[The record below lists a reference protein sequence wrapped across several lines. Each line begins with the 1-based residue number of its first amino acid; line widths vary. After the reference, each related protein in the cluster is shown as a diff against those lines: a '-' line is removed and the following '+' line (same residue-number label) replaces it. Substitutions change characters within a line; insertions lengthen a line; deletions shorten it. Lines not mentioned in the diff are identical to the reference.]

1 MSEAIAPARLEAA
14 SGDLWKKVLRVAW
27 LSIGLGIALEIVLLV
42 LAAFTATGGA
52 SPKPFISDLAHK
64 ISWSF
69 IVCIGLA
76 LGTTAGKA
84 RPGIMGL
91 LGLISAPLAFT
102 AARSVHKGVHEAL
115 GLAATAGGASVFLIA
130 ALKGIEYAVL
140 GAVLG
145 ILTRR
150 ENGASLGAHLGAGA
164 AIGLTFG
171 VAIVAILA
179 GAAAKP
185 MGPVDLA
192 ARGVNEVIFP
202 IGCSLVLYAAEAM
215 SKRLS

>member
-1 MSEAIAPARLEAA
+1 P
-14 SGDLWKKVLRVAW
+14 
-27 LSIGLGIALEIVLLV
+27 
-42 LAAFTATGGA
+42 
-52 SPKPFISDLAHK
+52 
-64 ISWSF
+64 
-69 IVCIGLA
+69 
-76 LGTTAGKA
+76 
-84 RPGIMGL
+84 
-91 LGLISAPLAFT
+91 
-102 AARSVHKGVHEAL
+102 
-115 GLAATAGGASVFLIA
+115 
-130 ALKGIEYAVL
+130 
-140 GAVLG
+140 
-145 ILTRR
+145 RR

-171 VAIVAILA
+171 VAIVAVLA

>member
-1 MSEAIAPARLEAA
+1 MTEAVVPVRVEAS

-27 LSIGLGIALEIVLLV
+27 LSVGLGIALEILLLV
-42 LAAFTATGGA
+42 LAAFTNTAGA
-52 SPKPFISDLAHK
+52 SPKPFVSDLAQK
-64 ISWSF
+64 VSWSF
-69 IVCIGLA
+69 IVCVGLA
-76 LGTTAGKA
+76 LGTTAGRA

-91 LGLISAPLAFT
+91 LGLISAPLGFT
-102 AARSVHKGVHEAL
+102 IARSVHKGVNEAM
-115 GLAATAGGASVFLIA
+115 GLAAAAGGASVFLIA
-130 ALKGIEYAVL
+130 ALKGVEYAVL

-145 ILTRR
+145 VLTRR

-164 AIGLTFG
+164 AVGLTFG
-171 VAIVAILA
+171 VAIVAVLA

-185 MGPVDLA
+185 LSLVDLA

-202 IGCSLVLYAAEAM
+202 IGCSLVLYAADAL